1 MANGWNNCGDL
12 VWYWYTNLV
21 ILHVWP
27 ITQMEKD
34 TQRLLVLFHFF
45 MTFLANVEKV
55 TRIRKLLMA
64 KMLKP
69 TSNHHNKPNAFMM
82 MSYELIQIPQFKIR
96 KLCMHIIIYIN
107 IDLQLSTW
115 FLYEI
120 CLKHRVSVS
129 TVAFLFSNLS
139 KKKSEIYVFIFF
151 SFFSLLVPDPSKCF
165 L

>member
-1 MANGWNNCGDL
+1 MANWWNSCGDL

-34 TQRLLVLFHFF
+34 TQRLLILFHVF

-129 TVAFLFSNLS
+129 TVAFLFSNL
-139 KKKSEIYVFIFF
+139 
-151 SFFSLLVPDPSKCF
+151 
-165 L
+165 